1 MKSWMGEVE
10 FFERKKYSTKTKR
23 VGEMI
28 PSGCKLK
35 ISAFSAVVVDET
47 VEAVTFP
54 PLKVEGGESVQ
65 MGPMGIRKA
74 KLHHPLTQQH

>member
-1 MKSWMGEVE
+1 MGEVE
-10 FFERKKYSTKTKR
+10 IFERKKYSTKTKR

-35 ISAFSAVVVDET
+35 IPAFSAAVVDET
-47 VEAVTFP
+47 VEAVT

>member
-10 FFERKKYSTKTKR
+10 IFERKKYSTKTKR